1 MLLSLFIILG
11 DHSLLSLFV
20 TIGKKCQKLNSW
32 IRLVVASQKNVLVC
46 LELGAQE
53 GYKVQTNLTIFT
65 GKGIR
70 HSRKT
75 CCMPCWI
82 NRLCVPS
89 PLLVWHSG
97 WPAGYRSYH
106 THGIIQPVRLAG
118 SYRCWFVY
126 VREKYCWLVHV
137 NNIHV
142 RGLASPA
149 SQPPPAERA
158 DGHGLAACERDLL
171 RL

>member
-20 TIGKKCQKLNSW
+20 TIGKKMPKAKFLNQTCHSFT
-32 IRLVVASQKNVLVC
+32 KNCFSLS
-46 LELGAQE
+46 GARCP
-53 GYKVQTNLTIFT
+53 GGVQTNLTIFT

-149 SQPPPAERA
+149 SQPPPAERV
-158 DGHGLAACERDLL
+158 DLCSRCICVVL
-171 RL
+171 GVKNLF